1 VDPQTGPERHR
12 PRAVVRALAVTA
24 LLTTTAYLGWR
35 ISSTLSGATLWL
47 SVWLL
52 ALEIHALLS
61 LALHTFDLWDLDA
74 VPDPR
79 RLRPARLRI
88 AVLIPTYN
96 EPREVLLPTLA
107 AAVALEPAHETW
119 ILDDG
124 ARPWVAELA
133 RGLGANYRAR
143 IDHDDA
149 KAGNINAVLPELD
162 VDLIAVLD
170 ADHVAF
176 AGFLTRTSPYFA
188 DPKVALVQ
196 TPQDFYNDEHSFE
209 HVEYGFGRRFAEQN
223 LFYRAVAAGRNR
235 WNAAFWCG
243 TNAVIR
249 LAALRQVG
257 GVSTESV
264 TEDIHTTIRM
274 HRRGWRTVYHNEVLA
289 RGLAA
294 GNATQYL
301 SQRLR
306 WGTGAMQVLR
316 IENPAVVS
324 GLTLGQR
331 ISFMSTLLGWFES
344 WRTLGYLL
352 LPVLTV
358 LSGAIPL
365 AAPLR
370 IFLPVFLVV
379 FVVQRLA
386 LRMLARGY
394 ATLWHATL
402 FEFIRMPANLR
413 ATLALFSRR
422 RHPFVVTAKGRG
434 DGSRTRVRSPRLLT
448 AVLIAQFVALAW
460 YAGTL
465 LGYTSLHYQVPWI
478 AHGAVLW
485 ILANTT
491 ILAFAIDRI
500 RSPRFA
506 AERRA
511 SVRFRVDRQAFL
523 DGHPVRLEDVSLT
536 GASLLARSPLAVPG
550 QRIGLGFATTT
561 SLLNLAAIVRSAAP
575 DPGSSLPAGESE
587 GEDDS
592 GWVRLGIEFDN
603 LSDSTTAELALALF
617 RTGLTPQVVY
627 PELQALAG

>member
-1 VDPQTGPERHR
+1 
-12 PRAVVRALAVTA
+12 
-24 LLTTTAYLGWR
+24 
-35 ISSTLSGATLWL
+35 
-47 SVWLL
+47 VWLL
-52 ALEIHALLS
+52 VLEIHALLS

-74 VPDPR
+74 APDPH
-79 RLRPARLRI
+79 RLRPAQLRI

-107 AAVALEPAHETW
+107 AAVTLEPAHETW

-133 RGLGANYRAR
+133 RRLGANYRAR

-176 AGFLTRTSPYFA
+176 AGFLTRTLPYFA
-188 DPKVALVQ
+188 DPQVALVQ

-209 HVEYGFGRRFAEQN
+209 HIEYGFGRRFAEQD

-235 WNAAFWCG
+235 WNAVFWCG
-243 TNAVIR
+243 TNAVVR

-358 LSGAIPL
+358 LSGAVPL

-379 FVVQRLA
+379 FGIQRLA

-422 RHPFVVTAKGRG
+422 RHLFVVTAKGRG
-434 DGSRTRVRSPRLLT
+434 DGSR
-448 AVLIAQFVALAW
+448 A
-460 YAGTL
+460 
-465 LGYTSLHYQVPWI
+465 
-478 AHGAVLW
+478 
-485 ILANTT
+485 
-491 ILAFAIDRI
+491 
-500 RSPRFA
+500 
-506 AERRA
+506 RA
-511 SVRFRVDRQAFL
+511 
-523 DGHPVRLEDVSLT
+523 P
-536 GASLLARSPLAVPG
+536 
-550 QRIGLGFATTT
+550 
-561 SLLNLAAIVRSAAP
+561 
-575 DPGSSLPAGESE
+575 PAGPGPPHHDCS
-587 GEDDS
+587 
-592 GWVRLGIEFDN
+592 
-603 LSDSTTAELALALF
+603 
-617 RTGLTPQVVY
+617 PQC
-627 PELQALAG
+627 